1 MNAHQRADAE
11 EKSLAEV
18 FDMVGFGRFQMRLLL
33 IAGCG
38 FMADSIEV
46 GVVTFLERKIPEEWP
61 EAEGWAL
68 NALSMS
74 VFGTKLLGSF
84 IWGSLSDRLGRRR
97 AFLLANVFLLVT
109 GCLSAASPSYTWLVV
124 ARGLVGLAIGGVVIP
139 FDNLAESVPEKYSST
154 MCYAIEYAW
163 TIGTLYTNALAAA
176 IMETWGWRIY
186 LLLTALPILLACIG
200 YLYLE
205 ESPLWLLDR
214 GYDDDALAT
223 LRRIAAVNNRELGNI
238 ALVSYAHEA
247 EPNCTELLVPSLRR
261 QLLSLS
267 GIWCLGLFGYYGAS
281 MASGFL
287 FESGGTMDYTEVLF
301 TSFGE
306 IVGTTA
312 VLLASFRISAATV
325 QPWCYLLSCLGCLGV
340 AVAKLFNGSNILIAV
355 LAFLVRA
362 GCMGGTAATWVL
374 TPAAFPTHIRSTAH
388 SLLFAWG
395 SVGSLLATLWP
406 SKTSATVIMGTYAV
420 ANLACVVLAVWQDR
434 GMAPRG
440 AFDSLI
446 SDLQAS
452 NLDRRA
458 RSSLAR
464 SSRAASRT
472 STVTGRPSNMSRPS
486 WPLLPARTMSRQCS
500 ERDLEPRGVVERGMP
515 AT

>member
-1 MNAHQRADAE
+1 MNTHQRADAE

-74 VFGTKLLGSF
+74 VFGTKLLGSC

-214 GYDDDALAT
+214 GYDDDALET

-247 EPNCTELLVPSLRR
+247 EPNCTERHLCDDSCCRLVGFGAWDSLVIMALRWPAASCLSPVERWIILKCCSRVLAKSSVRQPCSLRR
-261 QLLSLS
+261 
-267 GIWCLGLFGYYGAS
+267 
-281 MASGFL
+281 
-287 FESGGTMDYTEVLF
+287 FESVL
-301 TSFGE
+301 
-306 IVGTTA
+306 
-312 VLLASFRISAATV
+312 R
-325 QPWCYLLSCLGCLGV
+325 Q
-340 AVAKLFNGSNILIAV
+340 FN
-355 LAFLVRA
+355 
-362 GCMGGTAATWVL
+362 
-374 TPAAFPTHIRSTAH
+374 
-388 SLLFAWG
+388 
-395 SVGSLLATLWP
+395 
-406 SKTSATVIMGTYAV
+406 
-420 ANLACVVLAVWQDR
+420 
-434 GMAPRG
+434 RG
-440 AFDSLI
+440 A
-446 SDLQAS
+446 
-452 NLDRRA
+452 
-458 RSSLAR
+458 
-464 SSRAASRT
+464 T
-472 STVTGRPSNMSRPS
+472 
-486 WPLLPARTMSRQCS
+486 C
-500 ERDLEPRGVVERGMP
+500 
-515 AT
+515 